1 MVPQRKGWG
10 SCTTG
15 ILGALTGAK
24 VIEDRAGRTG
34 RRHRWREDLAGT
46 KATGSWIKFGAGTV
60 SSPREGDAV
69 VTGYWIERRV
79 VGSCLI
85 AGLAAFAGLE
95 IARVSDPGLWQLAP
109 VLLVLLVVSSLAYRT
124 LVRPSVDCD
133 RERIVVRNAK
143 TEYTVPWGRVKRF
156 DWNGRS
162 GRLSVVLTDGKQVC
176 LEAFSVWPTLG
187 RHDQVKDELERLRRE
202 APGQAD
208 PVPVSERQS
217 AAWAGSLVTL
227 AVAAALLALGVEG
240 LAGLL

>member
-1 MVPQRKGWG
+1 M
-10 SCTTG
+10 
-15 ILGALTGAK
+15 
-24 VIEDRAGRTG
+24 
-34 RRHRWREDLAGT
+34 
-46 KATGSWIKFGAGTV
+46 
-60 SSPREGDAV
+60 
-69 VTGYWIERRV
+69 TGYWIERRV
-79 VGSCLI
+79 VGSCVI

-95 IARVSDPGLWQLAP
+95 IARVSDPGFWQLAP

-124 LVRPSVDCD
+124 LIRPSVDCD

-143 TEYTVPWGRVKRF
+143 TEYTVPWSRVKRF

-217 AAWAGSLVTL
+217 TAWAGSLVTL